1 MRTKG
6 QKVFAVFNYTFL
18 TVISL
23 LCFAPMLNILALSFS
38 SRNSVNAGLV
48 SLVPREFTVSSYVY
62 MLQKSGLLPA
72 ALVTVERIVI
82 GLAIN
87 LALTVLIAYP
97 LSKDKQTFRSRTIYV
112 GFFLFSMVFNG
123 GLIPTYLVI
132 DQLGLIDRIW
142 ALVLPNAVMMYYV
155 LLMLN
160 FFRGIPKSIEEAA
173 IMDGAGWLTTLVK
186 IYLPL
191 SRPSLAAITL
201 FSIVDHWNEWFDGMI
216 YNNHAEHYPLMT
228 FLQYHVLNFKTS
240 DLRPEQL
247 AANPALADLE
257 GRAIKS
263 AGIVL
268 CTLPILVFYPFL
280 QRYFVT
286 GIVMGS
292 VKE

>member
-23 LCFAPMLNILALSFS
+23 LCLAPMLNILALSFS

-191 SRPSLAAITL
+191 SRPSLAAITRMA
-201 FSIVDHWNEWFDGMI
+201 VPGWGCPPT
-216 YNNHAEHYPLMT
+216 AT
-228 FLQYHVLNFKTS
+228 
-240 DLRPEQL
+240 
-247 AANPALADLE
+247 
-257 GRAIKS
+257 
-263 AGIVL
+263 
-268 CTLPILVFYPFL
+268 PISW
-280 QRYFVT
+280 RGCST
-286 GIVMGS
+286 TC
-292 VKE
+292 